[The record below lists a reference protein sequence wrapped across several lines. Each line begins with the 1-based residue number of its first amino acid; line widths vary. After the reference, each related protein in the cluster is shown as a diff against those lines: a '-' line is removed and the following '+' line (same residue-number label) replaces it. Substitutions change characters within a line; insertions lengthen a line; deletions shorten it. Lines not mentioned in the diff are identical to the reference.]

1 MKLLAP
7 LLALAG
13 LHIASAQQI
22 SIKSPRPGTVVHRNT
37 PTAMTVQTE
46 NNGTVQEVS
55 VVLSILPC
63 PDGSCPNAG
72 EDLGTILS
80 VGPFQPVGQP
90 PEQTFNITI
99 PDSFPVGYAEL
110 VATHFVLRGD
120 KHAPFLQIAG
130 EIVIVV

>member
-1 MKLLAP
+1 MTNT
-7 LLALAG
+7 
-13 LHIASAQQI
+13 AQ
-22 SIKSPRPGTVVHRNT
+22 
-37 PTAMTVQTE
+37 

-90 PEQTFNITI
+90 PEQTFNITV

-110 VATHFVLRGD
+110 VATHFVLRGVS
-120 KHAPFLQIAG
+120 HLVPTRLVAP
-130 EIVIVV
+130 